1 MEIKYKNLFSE
12 GKIGNLN
19 IRNRIV
25 MPPMGTNFA
34 NADGSVSQVLID
46 YYKERARGGVGLI
59 ITEIVCIDSPVGKAI
74 TNQLCLDDDKY
85 IGGFSDLAEAVHLEG
100 AKIFVQLHHAGRQ
113 TTPEIT
119 GGFQPVC
126 PSSTHEPFLN
136 VTPRELTD
144 EEIEDLVK
152 KFVKAAVRA
161 KMAGIDGVE
170 LHGAHGYLIGQFM
183 SPHINKRTDKWG
195 GNTERRMR
203 FPLEIIKGIR
213 QSLGPNF
220 PICFRFNAD
229 DFVEDGITLDEAKII
244 AKILEDAGVN
254 ILSVSVGI
262 YETMPKLLEP
272 FHFEEGWR
280 VYTAEAIKKVV
291 NIPVISVGVIRN
303 PEFAEAVIAEGKAD
317 FVAIGRGLIAD
328 PEWPKKAYE
337 GRDEEIRKCISCNT
351 CIGLKVFAGQKM
363 RCAVNPKVGYE
374 WKYQCLPSVSAR
386 KKVVVVGGGPAGTY
400 AAITAAW
407 RGHEVTLFE
416 KEDKI
421 GGQLNLS
428 SLPPGKDKINWFT
441 EWLEGALKRTNVTVR
456 LGECA
461 TAEKLYELKPDVVIV
476 AAGAEPI
483 VPNIPGID
491 RALLSWDV
499 LRGKANIPSGEDVV
513 IVGGGLVGCET
524 ANYLLGKGCNVTII
538 EMLDDIALDM
548 EPIERFDLLTLFA
561 SKGVKALTKSLV
573 TSITPDS
580 IEMVDVASR
589 QIKQIPAKHVVLAV
603 GQKPVGCELARALSD
618 KGIPVITVGDARS
631 VGKIVDATLFGF
643 NAGVQV

>member
-19 IRNRIV
+19 VRNRIV

-46 YYKERARGGVGLI
+46 YYKERACGGVGLI
-59 ITEIVCIDSPVGKAI
+59 ITEIVCVDSPVGKAI

-100 AKIFVQLHHAGRQ
+100 AKVFVQLHHAGRQ
-113 TTPEIT
+113 TTPNIT
-119 GGFQPVC
+119 GGIQPVC
-126 PSSTHEPFLN
+126 PSATHEGFLN
-136 VTPRELTD
+136 VTPRELSN
-144 EEIEDLVK
+144 EEIEDLVQ
-152 KFVKAAVRA
+152 KFVSAAVRA

-195 GNTERRMR
+195 GSTERRMR

-254 ILSVSVGI
+254 VLSVSVGI

-291 NIPVISVGVIRN
+291 NIPVITVGVIRN
-303 PEFAEAVIAEGKAD
+303 PEFAETVIAEGKAD

-374 WKYQCLPSVSAR
+374 WKYQCLPSACER

-400 AAITAAW
+400 AAVTAAR
-407 RGHEVTLFE
+407 RGHEVTLIE

-441 EWLEGALKRTNVTVR
+441 EWLEGELKRTNVTVR

-476 AAGAEPI
+476 ATGAEPI
-483 VPNIPGID
+483 VPNIPGTE

-573 TSITPDS
+573 TNITPDS
-580 IEMVDVASR
+580 IEMVDVTSR

-603 GQKPVGCELARALSD
+603 GQKPVGCELARDLSD

-631 VGKIVDATLFGF
+631 VGKIVDASLFGF
-643 NAGVQV
+643 NAGVKV

>member
-229 DFVEDGITLDEAKII
+229 
-244 AKILEDAGVN
+244 
-254 ILSVSVGI
+254 
-262 YETMPKLLEP
+262 
-272 FHFEEGWR
+272 
-280 VYTAEAIKKVV
+280 
-291 NIPVISVGVIRN
+291 
-303 PEFAEAVIAEGKAD
+303 
-317 FVAIGRGLIAD
+317 
-328 PEWPKKAYE
+328 
-337 GRDEEIRKCISCNT
+337 
-351 CIGLKVFAGQKM
+351 
-363 RCAVNPKVGYE
+363 
-374 WKYQCLPSVSAR
+374 
-386 KKVVVVGGGPAGTY
+386 
-400 AAITAAW
+400 
-407 RGHEVTLFE
+407 
-416 KEDKI
+416 
-421 GGQLNLS
+421 
-428 SLPPGKDKINWFT
+428 
-441 EWLEGALKRTNVTVR
+441 
-456 LGECA
+456 
-461 TAEKLYELKPDVVIV
+461 
-476 AAGAEPI
+476 
-483 VPNIPGID
+483 
-491 RALLSWDV
+491 
-499 LRGKANIPSGEDVV
+499 
-513 IVGGGLVGCET
+513 
-524 ANYLLGKGCNVTII
+524 
-538 EMLDDIALDM
+538 
-548 EPIERFDLLTLFA
+548 
-561 SKGVKALTKSLV
+561 
-573 TSITPDS
+573 
-580 IEMVDVASR
+580 
-589 QIKQIPAKHVVLAV
+589 
-603 GQKPVGCELARALSD
+603 
-618 KGIPVITVGDARS
+618 
-631 VGKIVDATLFGF
+631 
-643 NAGVQV
+643 

>member
-19 IRNRIV
+19 VRNRIV

-46 YYKERARGGVGLI
+46 YYKERACGGVGLI
-59 ITEIVCIDSPVGKAI
+59 ITEIVCVDSPVGKAI

-113 TTPEIT
+113 TTPNIT
-119 GGFQPVC
+119 GGIQPVC
-126 PSSTHEPFLN
+126 PSATHEGFLN
-136 VTPRELTD
+136 VTPRELSN
-144 EEIEDLVK
+144 EEIEDLVQ
-152 KFVKAAVRA
+152 KFVSAAVRA

-195 GNTERRMR
+195 GSTERRMR

-441 EWLEGALKRTNVTVR
+441 EWLEGELKRTNATVR

-461 TAEKLYELKPDVVIV
+461 TADKLFELKPDIVIV
-476 AAGAEPI
+476 ATGAEPI

-573 TSITPDS
+573 TNITPDS
-580 IEMVDVASR
+580 IEMVDVTSR

-603 GQKPVGCELARALSD
+603 GQKPVGCELARDLSD

-631 VGKIVDATLFGF
+631 VGKIVDASLFGF
-643 NAGVQV
+643 NAGVKV